1 MNNSVLMVF
10 SDLGLGGVQTKMI
23 SLANELVRRGI
34 FCRILIQSKNGFYR
48 LEELDRKVKVT
59 CPLDMELFGKHPFWG
74 WRFGVFVAI
83 VSLLLRQQS
92 MVVSLAPLSVTLLK
106 IYAFIAPWMLSRVVV
121 NEDTYPSLY
130 YSGGHVHGATH
141 ADIRTWYK
149 KAQAV
154 IAVSKSTYADLSRV
168 FKIPSPPLVYIP
180 NWALSDNQKR
190 SRRRPDR
197 AIDVVYAGRFA
208 KQKQP
213 MVLARVLSEI
223 VKTRPKTNI
232 HIYADGPMK
241 SEFIG
246 ELVRLKMKQK
256 VRLYNPIARME
267 HILRNTKCL
276 LITSQFE
283 GMPFI
288 GLEAMACGAVMAGFD
303 VPGVRDIVKDGE
315 TGVLAQN
322 QEELSDHV
330 IKLLNHTKIREDLA
344 RNARKRAESEFSEN
358 NRDTLIDLLL
368 EHKI

>member
-1 MNNSVLMVF
+1 
-10 SDLGLGGVQTKMI
+10 
-23 SLANELVRRGI
+23 
-34 FCRILIQSKNGFYR
+34 
-48 LEELDRKVKVT
+48 
-59 CPLDMELFGKHPFWG
+59 
-74 WRFGVFVAI
+74 VAI
-83 VSLLLRQQS
+83 VSLLLRPQS

-106 IYAFIAPWMLSRVVV
+106 IYTFIAPWMLNRVVV

-130 YSGGHVHGATH
+130 YSGGHAVGVSAE
-141 ADIRTWYK
+141 DIK
-149 KAQAV
+149 KLYPKTRAV
-154 IAVSKSTYADLSRV
+154 IGVSRGTYVDLKKN
-168 FKIPSPPLVYIP
+168 FQIPSPPLVYIP
-180 NWALSDNQKR
+180 NWVSSVRTFSCDKKR
-190 SRRRPDR
+190 RI
-197 AIDVVYAGRFA
+197 IDVLYAGRLA

-213 MVLARVLSEI
+213 LLLARVFFQVL
-223 VKTRPKTNI
+223 TMRPETVI
-232 HIYADGPMK
+232 HVYADGPMK

-246 ELVRLKMKQK
+246 ELVRLKIKQK
-256 VRLYNPIARME
+256 VRLYNPVARME